1 MNKGFLFFISFLFFL
16 SCQRQELFF
25 KGSYVIHKI
34 TIVDPLEGLIP
45 NQTVVIKGDQIFE
58 IYNSKDL
65 LLSSK
70 NKIYD
75 AGNSFLIPGLWD
87 AHIHFGYEKE
97 LASYMPDLFLY
108 HGVTSLRD
116 TGGPFDFV
124 NKFKQEAL
132 KCPQTRSRI
141 KIAGPLL
148 DGTFNVYD
156 GSDASH
162 PSISIQNVDT
172 TELKKNIEFLVE
184 QKVDFLKAYEMLS
197 PEQFK
202 TLIDLSKKYQL
213 KVTGHIP
220 LSMDVISASNY
231 GLNSVEHFRNIEL
244 SMTSLSEELLLE
256 RKHLL
261 QNESLISG
269 ANLRSQVHN
278 KQRMRSIYSLDSSK
292 LKQVVSVLAKNDTWQ
307 IPTLTLY
314 NNFAEK
320 KYLSDEYAAMLELL
334 PEDIKKLWKSRIEK
348 SNSDL
353 SDELKDYTK
362 WSKSMVDFMHKQGI
376 TFMAGT
382 DTPIGFLIPGLS
394 LHQEIEALH
403 NSGLSAL
410 EALQTA
416 TVNPARYF
424 NLQDSLG
431 RIKKNYIADLV
442 ILEAN
447 PLSDIRNTKK
457 IKAVIKAGNYLD
469 RNYLDSLVK

>member
-1 MNKGFLFFISFLFFL
+1 
-16 SCQRQELFF
+16 
-25 KGSYVIHKI
+25 
-34 TIVDPLEGLIP
+34 
-45 NQTVVIKGDQIFE
+45 
-58 IYNSKDL
+58 
-65 LLSSK
+65 
-70 NKIYD
+70 
-75 AGNSFLIPGLWD
+75 
-87 AHIHFGYEKE
+87 
-97 LASYMPDLFLY
+97 
-108 HGVTSLRD
+108 
-116 TGGPFDFV
+116 
-124 NKFKQEAL
+124 
-132 KCPQTRSRI
+132 
-141 KIAGPLL
+141 
-148 DGTFNVYD
+148 
-156 GSDASH
+156 
-162 PSISIQNVDT
+162 
-172 TELKKNIEFLVE
+172 
-184 QKVDFLKAYEMLS
+184 
-197 PEQFK
+197 
-202 TLIDLSKKYQL
+202 
-213 KVTGHIP
+213 
-220 LSMDVISASNY
+220 
-231 GLNSVEHFRNIEL
+231 
-244 SMTSLSEELLLE
+244 LE

>member
-1 MNKGFLFFISFLFFL
+1 
-16 SCQRQELFF
+16 
-25 KGSYVIHKI
+25 
-34 TIVDPLEGLIP
+34 
-45 NQTVVIKGDQIFE
+45 
-58 IYNSKDL
+58 
-65 LLSSK
+65 
-70 NKIYD
+70 
-75 AGNSFLIPGLWD
+75 
-87 AHIHFGYEKE
+87 
-97 LASYMPDLFLY
+97 
-108 HGVTSLRD
+108 
-116 TGGPFDFV
+116 
-124 NKFKQEAL
+124 
-132 KCPQTRSRI
+132 
-141 KIAGPLL
+141 
-148 DGTFNVYD
+148 
-156 GSDASH
+156 
-162 PSISIQNVDT
+162 
-172 TELKKNIEFLVE
+172 
-184 QKVDFLKAYEMLS
+184 MLS

-202 TLIDLSKKYQL
+202 ILIDLSKKYQL

-244 SMTSLSEELLLE
+244 SMTALSEELLLE

-261 QNESLISG
+261 QNESLLSG

-320 KYLSDEYAAMLELL
+320 KYLSDEYAAMFELL
-334 PEDIKKLWKSRIEK
+334 PEDIKKLWESRIEK

-362 WSKSMVDFMHKQGI
+362 WSKSMVDFMHNQGI

-416 TVNPARYF
+416 TINPARYF

-431 RIKKNYIADLV
+431 RVKKNYIADLV

-447 PLSDIRNTKK
+447 PLSDIINTKK